1 MVLVPLVA
9 ARHKDYDMD
18 EARFENEA
26 LSLMERY
33 SLEEDF

>member
-1 MVLVPLVA
+1 MVA

-33 SLEEDF
+33 SREEDF